1 LLLLLFT
8 RFRLQLAIRVRET
21 ACYFWLQQKQSLRT
35 NPPKS
40 TLVVSSIRLVDQR
53 LFSRSG
59 ERPIGICEMSSPRQL
74 PPWRRIY
81 RQTIILVY
89 KNLLIAFKAPIATI
103 CRALLFPI
111 AATLIFC
118 FLKHVRVTS
127 SYSIDPSTFGIANS
141 STPIKDL
148 GAAIIATPNRRLV
161 FVRNG
166 ISNATLGP
174 IIGGILNDPGMKG
187 VEGLTVDDPNDLFEL
202 CRQSLAG
209 SSNCYAA
216 VLFSSF
222 NDTTVEYSI
231 AMDESTLMLT
241 ERNGGFGDHTPNSKL
256 NRLIFP
262 LQWAIDSHIG
272 NFSTLTPPST
282 LPWSGTFGPNSIVYL
297 NSIVSGY
304 AAGETRRGSYWLF
317 LVSEFV
323 APVFFLVLIG
333 VVYHLNTFVAT
344 ERQTT
349 ISELMAAQNVTGTPR
364 ILSTLITFYLIYFPG
379 FLISS
384 ILFTQILFTLTS
396 DILFLFITLLA
407 GAAVITSSH
416 FVGSF
421 FGKAQLAG
429 LYSSTLAI
437 SLAFVTLS
445 ASLRFTPPQPE
456 MLALSLIFPPYCF
469 ANFISD
475 VARREFLLR
484 PFSLKHIPPVGTG
497 YDMVAF
503 QKLDGYLYVVFF
515 VIQIVAYTA
524 GTYAVERGLWGVPR
538 KYEHIPA
545 DSDIALRCTALSK
558 TYKGKRRW
566 YWPFMRKGATVLAV
580 DNLNLEVK
588 KGSVTF
594 LLGPNGGGKTTTLKC
609 VAGMI
614 SMDSGSALALNE
626 AGVVFGIC
634 PQTNVSWVDL
644 LKMFLA
650 NASRSFGTILR
661 FKSTSRSG
669 GSSKLLRSKMCRSM
683 MMTF

>member
-1 LLLLLFT
+1 
-8 RFRLQLAIRVRET
+8 
-21 ACYFWLQQKQSLRT
+21 
-35 NPPKS
+35 
-40 TLVVSSIRLVDQR
+40 
-53 LFSRSG
+53 
-59 ERPIGICEMSSPRQL
+59 MSSPRQ
-74 PPWRRIY
+74 PPQWRRIY
-81 RQTIILVY
+81 RQTVTLIY
-89 KNLLIAFKAPIATI
+89 KNLLIAFKAPIATV

-111 AATLIFC
+111 AVTLIFC
-118 FLKHVRVTS
+118 FLRHVGITS
-127 SYSIDPSTFGIANS
+127 NYSLNISTFGIANS

-148 GAAIIATPNRRLV
+148 GTAINATPNRRLV

-166 ISNATLGP
+166 ISNAILSP
-174 IIGGILNDPGMKG
+174 VIDGILNEPGMKG
-187 VEGLTVDDPNDLFEL
+187 VEGISVDDPDDLFEL
-202 CRQSLAG
+202 CKQSLAG
-209 SSNCYAA
+209 ASDCYAA

-231 AMDESTLMLT
+231 AMDESTLAVPQS
-241 ERNGGFGDHTPNSKL
+241 NDGYGDHTPNSRL

-272 NFSTLTPPST
+272 NFSTTAPPST
-282 LPWSGTFGPNSIVYL
+282 LPWSGVFGPLSIADEFASINSS
-297 NSIVSGY
+297 NQPTTGP
-304 AAGETRRGSYWLF
+304 YWLY
-317 LVSEFV
+317 LVCEFV

-349 ISELMAAQNVTGTPR
+349 ISELMAAQNVTATPR

-384 ILFTQILFTLTS
+384 ILFTQILFTRTS
-396 DILFLFITLLA
+396 DILFLFIILLA
-407 GAAVITSSH
+407 GASVVTSSH
-416 FVGSF
+416 FVASF

-437 SLAFVTLS
+437 ALAFVTLS
-445 ASLRFTPPQPE
+445 ASLRYTPPQTE
-456 MLALSLIFPPYCF
+456 MTALSIIFPPYCF

-475 VARREFLLR
+475 VAMREFELR
-484 PFSLKHIPPVGTG
+484 AFSLKRIPPIILQYETIN
-497 YDMVAF
+497 F
-503 QKLDGYLYVVFF
+503 QKLDGYIYVVFF
-515 VIQIVAYTA
+515 IVQIVVYTA

-538 KYEHIPA
+538 KFDHIPA
-545 DSDIALRCTALSK
+545 ASDIALRCTNLSK

-566 YWPFMRKGATVLAV
+566 YWPFVRKGATVLAV

-634 PQTNVSWVDL
+634 PQTNVSSSAFCQRL
-644 LKMFLA
+644 LA
-650 NASRSFGTILR
+650 NYTRYFGTI
-661 FKSTSRSG
+661 
-669 GSSKLLRSKMCRSM
+669 
-683 MMTF
+683 